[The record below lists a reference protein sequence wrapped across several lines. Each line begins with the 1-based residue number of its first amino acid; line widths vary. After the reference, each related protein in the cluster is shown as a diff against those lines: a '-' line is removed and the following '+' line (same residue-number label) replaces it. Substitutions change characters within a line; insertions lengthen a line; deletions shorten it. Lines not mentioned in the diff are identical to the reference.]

1 MKRLLVLAIFGILGG
16 CSSTVTPDMGSAK
29 PVHYECEAGR
39 NFEITFNND
48 DALLTLP
55 KEEYVLKRAVSASG
69 VKYVLNDGMP
79 DVSSAI
85 VFHGKGDEAMLELGR
100 VVLKNCAVSE

>member
-1 MKRLLVLAIFGILGG
+1 MKRLLVLAIFGVLGG
-16 CSSTVTPDMGSAK
+16 CSSVTVPDMGAAK

-39 NFEITFNND
+39 NFDITFNND
-48 DALLTLP
+48 DALLKLP

-69 VKYVLNDGMP
+69 MKYVLNDDMP

-85 VFHGKGDEAMLELGR
+85 VFHGKGGEAILELGR
-100 VVLKNCAVSE
+100 VVLRNCTVSK

>member
-1 MKRLLVLAIFGILGG
+1 MKRLLVLAIFGVLGG
-16 CSSTVTPDMGSAK
+16 CSSVTVPDMGSAK

-39 NFEITFNND
+39 NFDITLNND
-48 DALLTLP
+48 DALLKLP

-69 VKYVLNDGMP
+69 MKYVLNDDMP

-85 VFHGKGDEAMLELGR
+85 VFHGKGDEAILELGR
-100 VVLKNCAVSE
+100 VVLRNCTVSK